1 MWHISFTLADTD
13 NTYLREFW
21 TTNVVVSNIWIL
33 GFNTSFAKLSFW
45 PVEKLSLNG
54 NPLDITFDSR
64 FVNVLI
70 AATDFS
76 SYYLLSGLLEILFL
90 D

>member
-1 MWHISFTLADTD
+1 MFRLPLSLGSMPMWHISFTLADTD

-21 TTNVVVSNIWIL
+21 TTNVVVSDSWIL

-54 NPLDITFDSR
+54 ISNR
-64 FVNVLI
+64 GRRYYLI

-76 SYYLLSGLLEILFL
+76 SY
-90 D
+90 

>member
-45 PVEKLSLNG
+45 PVERLSLNG
-54 NPLDITFDSR
+54 ISSGLSIR
-64 FVNVLI
+64 GRRYYLI

-76 SYYLLSGLLEILFL
+76 SY
-90 D
+90 